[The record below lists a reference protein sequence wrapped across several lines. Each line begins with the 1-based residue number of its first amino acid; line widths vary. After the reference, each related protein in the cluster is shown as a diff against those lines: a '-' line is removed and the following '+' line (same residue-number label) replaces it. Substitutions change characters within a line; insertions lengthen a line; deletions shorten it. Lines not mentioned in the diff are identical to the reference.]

1 MKNNN
6 NEYVIY
12 FCGISKNCHKN
23 IEKNL
28 KFLDTFSKDFRYST
42 KVVVVDS
49 DSNDGTKDIIKKYK
63 NKNNFIINE
72 LDGLEGIYSN
82 RIKRISNTRMNID
95 RDSSINLFR
104 NVKDVV
110 LPHPKKSANP
120 CKAPRARAKGKS
132 TASK

>member
-1 MKNNN
+1 MK
-6 NEYVIY
+6 
-12 FCGISKNCHKN
+12 
-23 IEKNL
+23 KNL

-82 RIKRISNTRMNID
+82 RIKRIAVSRNKCLEIIAKMNNKKKIIYIPLD
-95 RDSSINLFR
+95 LDLDLFKFVSIE
-104 NVKDVV
+104 KI
-110 LPHPKKSANP
+110 KSP
-120 CKAPRARAKGKS
+120 Y
-132 TASK
+132 